1 MDIIIC
7 GWTAFQY
14 MRKPPVV
21 RMLEAWLSSHPE
33 VVLPGNKDWC
43 TTGAHESLRPAPEC
57 PIDVLACSEKER
69 LRGKGF
75 RSHRLTGADASLLTR
90 SVHSAPLAQ
99 DRHKRRID
107 RITTPAV
114 TLLTMAMDIGHEKL
128 ALAASELLGSFSV
141 FTPNPFCQAILDGLV
156 REGPVSRELAE
167 VIRLVPRDIR
177 SLARYG
183 AWRQAYKR
191 DGSPTSLW
199 RRPAILTPG
208 ELDRLSEQTHNLRGS
223 TTLSRAA
230 YIALTGTASPFEA
243 QAGILLG
250 LPKQSGGE
258 GLGTPLCNHPV
269 RLSSSVALFAGQ
281 KTCYCDLFFSRG
293 ASRGKLAREPRHLD
307 VECHSTTWHAHDDK
321 AISDIRRINGLEA
334 MGVRTSLITH
344 DILINDRRMASFAQE
359 MRRRMGMKPI
369 ELSPERER
377 RRERLRREVLVDWET
392 FGTFG

>member
-90 SVHSAPLAQ
+90 SVHPAPLAQ

-107 RITTPAV
+107 RITTPAA

-183 AWRQAYKR
+183 GGDRHINEMAA
-191 DGSPTSLW
+191 
-199 RRPAILTPG
+199 RPPC
-208 ELDRLSEQTHNLRGS
+208 
-223 TTLSRAA
+223 
-230 YIALTGTASPFEA
+230 
-243 QAGILLG
+243 
-250 LPKQSGGE
+250 GE
-258 GLGTPLCNHPV
+258 GLPSLRPKS
-269 RLSSSVALFAGQ
+269 LI
-281 KTCYCDLFFSRG
+281 
-293 ASRGKLAREPRHLD
+293 ASR
-307 VECHSTTWHAHDDK
+307 
-321 AISDIRRINGLEA
+321 N
-334 MGVRTSLITH
+334 
-344 DILINDRRMASFAQE
+344 
-359 MRRRMGMKPI
+359 KPI
-369 ELSPERER
+369 TCVEAQRCHERHISRSPEPPR
-377 RRERLRREVLVDWET
+377 RSKPRPGY
-392 FGTFG
+392 F